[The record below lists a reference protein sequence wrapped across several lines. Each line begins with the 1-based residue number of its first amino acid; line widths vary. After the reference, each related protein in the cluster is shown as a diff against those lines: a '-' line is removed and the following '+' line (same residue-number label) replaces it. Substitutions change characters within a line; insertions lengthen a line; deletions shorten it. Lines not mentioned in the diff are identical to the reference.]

1 MVSNCWYYFL
11 ECNFDLTK
19 EGEEGSPFCNARHL
33 SHTPNSSISWF
44 ISVMPPAACLDPD
57 LINISRCRCIQG
69 TSSGLPVL
77 PFLLCP
83 ITTSSQRWGVEPW
96 KSQLSRYG
104 MTPWT
109 NVYKTWGIDVITLQ
123 YVDTKWYKNTWVV
136 LKVLVNV
143 GNLTSW
149 INKNVMRCQP
159 RKPSRPGWSRP
170 PYDCSVPLPVQG
182 IQKRSFSGVKKNGV
196 FFQSRPFP
204 AVTISRFLTCHM
216 KYKTKSP
223 F

>member
-1 MVSNCWYYFL
+1 
-11 ECNFDLTK
+11 
-19 EGEEGSPFCNARHL
+19 
-33 SHTPNSSISWF
+33 
-44 ISVMPPAACLDPD
+44 MPPAACLDPG
-57 LINISRCRCIQG
+57 LINKRCMMHPRDFQWTASLAIPAL
-69 TSSGLPVL
+69 SNHHVL
-77 PFLLCP
+77 SAVRSWALEIPM
-83 ITTSSQRWGVEPW
+83 
-96 KSQLSRYG
+96 SRYG

-109 NVYKTWGIDVITLQ
+109 NVYKTWGIDVMTLQ
-123 YVDTKWYKNTWVV
+123 YVDIKWYKNTWVG

-149 INKNVMRCQP
+149 INNNVMRCQP